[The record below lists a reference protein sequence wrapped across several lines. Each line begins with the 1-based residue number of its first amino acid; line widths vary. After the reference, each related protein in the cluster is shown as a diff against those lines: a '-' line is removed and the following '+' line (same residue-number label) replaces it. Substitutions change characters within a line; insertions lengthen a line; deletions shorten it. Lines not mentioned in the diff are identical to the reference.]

1 MGSGGDQ
8 DIAGGGDQ
16 EIGGN
21 DDLKDERL
29 NSGGPS

>member
-1 MGSGGDQ
+1 VGSGGDQ